1 MVERN
6 SELEDQGTSRDPA
19 IEKLGAEFNRL
30 TIQPRQKNIVAN
42 AMEWDKYISFIGE
55 DMPQNTEEVADNED
69 GSEKHTESSNIS
81 QFETS
86 GLAQLPVTICA
97 DSVDSDDDFVYQL
110 TYDPQK
116 VIYMADYI
124 MGFLREAESLEH
136 EKNKGILAI
145 GNVRKR
151 ALEMQPPKKQVSID
165 SFFLAG

>member
-6 SELEDQGTSRDPA
+6 PKSEGQSASRDPA

-30 TIQPRQKNIVAN
+30 TIQLRQTNIVAN
-42 AMEWDKYISFIGE
+42 AMGWDEYISFIGE
-55 DMPQNTEEVADNED
+55 DMPNTEEAADNED
-69 GSEKHTESSNIS
+69 CSEKDTESSNVS

-86 GLAQLPVTICA
+86 GSAQLPTTIGA
-97 DSVDSDDDFVYQL
+97 DSVDSDDDLVYQS

-136 EKNKGILAI
+136 EKNKEYL
-145 GNVRKR
+145 
-151 ALEMQPPKKQVSID
+151 P
-165 SFFLAG
+165 